1 MMVDDENLRKRMA
14 RYRLVRVLSNHRVA
28 TARTLEQKIADAGPG
43 NLRVDPHVLT
53 PVRNA
58 LIEEG
63 RIHVIEEGGVRWF
76 HLPET
81 PQADVRKRLDEQLPV
96 YRRFTKGSR
105 GKRVGQCLEIAIYK
119 ALQHQTTLEY
129 LGAFPNL
136 AADDHGDDRLYSK
149 EEPPQSLSGRRL
161 AGDRRLDFLVR
172 GPEAGWA
179 GIEAKNIREWLYPDR
194 EEITD
199 LLGKVVQL
207 DCVPVLIGRRIPFV
221 TFKVLSP
228 CGVVFHQTYN
238 QLLPEADRELA
249 DKARHKRLLG
259 YHDIRVGNEP
269 DQRLLKFVGT
279 NLPRILPAA
288 RERFDEYKDLLEAFA
303 QDMTYK
309 SFAAR
314 VRRRSQGRCEGGD
327 WDPPEGY
334 T

>member
-1 MMVDDENLRKRMA
+1 MINYEDLRNRVA
-14 RYRLVRVLSNHRVA
+14 RDRLVRVLANHGIA

-63 RIHVIEEGGVRWF
+63 RIRVIEEGGVPWF

-81 PQADVRKRLDEQLPV
+81 PPADVRKRLDKQLPV

-119 ALQHQTTLEY
+119 ALQSQVPLEY
-129 LGAFPNL
+129 LGGFSDL
-136 AADDHGDDRLYSK
+136 DDHGDDRLYSK
-149 EEPPQSLSGRRL
+149 EEPPRALSGRRL
-161 AGDRRLDFLVR
+161 AGDRRLDFLIR
-172 GPEAGWA
+172 DPEAGWA
-179 GIEAKNIREWLYPDR
+179 GVEAKNIREWLYPNR

-199 LLGKVVQL
+199 LLGKAVQL
-207 DCVPVLIGRRIPFV
+207 DCIPVLIGRRIPFV

-269 DQRLLKFVGT
+269 DKRLLKFVGT

-303 QDMTYK
+303 SHEIEYK

-314 VRRRSQGRCEGGD
+314 VRRRSQGRYEEGD
-327 WDPPEGY
+327 WSPPEGHM
-334 T
+334 